1 MRMLP
6 VVLCA
11 MIGLCLLTLFVFS
24 SVPASAV
31 AEPIRVVSGVPQ
43 CQGPY
48 CPLDWPERQARREAA
63 PVPPAP
69 AAPVGEALSCDS
81 VACEAASCESEVGE
95 CRARRTILKAAASA
109 PLRAVA
115 KPIRFLKNHKP
126 VRRCLGCVALGR
138 RR

>member
-6 VVLCA
+6 VVFCA
-11 MIGLCLLTLFVFS
+11 MIGLCLLALLVFS

-31 AEPIRVVSGVPQ
+31 AEPIPQ

-69 AAPVGEALSCDS
+69 ASPSEKAVSCEG
-81 VACEAASCESEVGE
+81 VACETASCESGDE
-95 CRARRTILKAAASA
+95 CRARRPVLKAAAVVV

-126 VRRCLGCVALGR
+126 VRRCLGRAVLGR